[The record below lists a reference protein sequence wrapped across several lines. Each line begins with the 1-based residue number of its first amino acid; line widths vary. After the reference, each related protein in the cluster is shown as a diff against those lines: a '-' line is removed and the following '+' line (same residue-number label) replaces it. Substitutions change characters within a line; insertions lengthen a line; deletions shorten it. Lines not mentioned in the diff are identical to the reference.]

1 MKTVAA
7 ILVSLATLHAA
18 GASAQE
24 RDSGAQERE
33 YCPERPGIDTP
44 ACTMAKGRVSVET
57 SIADWTRDDQ
67 PGSRNDNIVIG
78 DTLVRV
84 GVTDTIEA
92 RVGWTPFGH
101 DRMRDSTGVD
111 TVNGVGDVSLGM
123 KANLINPDGTGLSVA
138 ALPYVTLPVGR
149 SSIGSGD
156 WGAGFLVPVTYA
168 LSDTVALDLTPEID
182 AAVDEDGDGR
192 HLAYSAAAGVAVKL
206 AKDFTL
212 TGELQALRDDD
223 PEEHATQTLAALS
236 VAWSANDDLQFDV
249 FGAAGLNNHTPD
261 ARLYAGISRRF

>member
-1 MKTVAA
+1 MKALAV
-7 ILVSLATLHAA
+7 ILVSLAAAHA
-18 GASAQE
+18 GNAS
-24 RDSGAQERE
+24 AQERE

-67 PGSRNDNIVIG
+67 PGSRDDNILIG

-111 TVNGVGDVSLGM
+111 TANGVGDVSLGM
-123 KANLINPDGTGLSVA
+123 KASLINPDGTGLSIA

-149 SSIGSGD
+149 SSIGAGD
-156 WGAGFLVPVTYA
+156 WGAGFLVPVTYE
-168 LSDTVALDLTPEID
+168 LSDTVSVDLTPEID
-182 AAVDEDGDGR
+182 AAVDQDGNGR
-192 HLAYSAAAGVAVKL
+192 HLAYSAAAGLAVKL
-206 AKDFTL
+206 DKDFTL

-236 VAWSANDDLQFDV
+236 VAWSASDDLQFDV
-249 FGAAGLNNHTPD
+249 FGAAGLNDHTPD
-261 ARLYAGISRRF
+261 ARLYAGLSRRF